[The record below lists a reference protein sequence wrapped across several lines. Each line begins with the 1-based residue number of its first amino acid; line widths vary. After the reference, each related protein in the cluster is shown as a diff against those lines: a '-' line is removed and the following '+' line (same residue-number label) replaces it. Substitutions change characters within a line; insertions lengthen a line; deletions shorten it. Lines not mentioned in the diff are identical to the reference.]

1 MITYCLILFC
11 LLLNIPMSFLYRRYF
26 CVQNKLPTKME
37 GEIILQNGPEKDAH
51 SVIFLNEMQTKFYCQ
66 NIGIIVIFNEK
77 MFRPHDRV

>member
-1 MITYCLILFC
+1 
-11 LLLNIPMSFLYRRYF
+11 
-26 CVQNKLPTKME
+26 ME

-66 NIGIIVIFNEK
+66 NIDIIVTFNEK